1 MLKGKHKVKDRWY
14 GRSHRDDKELQRK
27 RYVPHAA
34 LPRKPQF
41 EFEQLYRSVFTE
53 ERRYVDNQ
61 VTYVKLP
68 DRYKPSG
75 IEILDLYIDRL
86 HRG

>member
-75 IEILDLYIDRL
+75 I
-86 HRG
+86 